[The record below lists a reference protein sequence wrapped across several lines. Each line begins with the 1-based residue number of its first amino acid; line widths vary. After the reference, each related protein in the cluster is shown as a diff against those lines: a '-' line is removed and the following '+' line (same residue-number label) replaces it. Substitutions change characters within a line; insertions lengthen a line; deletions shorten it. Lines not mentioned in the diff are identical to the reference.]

1 MGDIHL
7 DTEQRSLLRVVGSG
21 RAEDSLNRM
30 RKELEA
36 MRSPLSSPKNPT
48 YHNLKRTAAQVLG
61 ESKRVRNK
69 AIESMQKKQHKFYLQ
84 QQRETAQELEDE
96 LCRINEFPE
105 EVGSKKTKKFLC
117 QMRKTIGDHR
127 IKLDQFSFVLNEG
140 KLSEQISLERAKE
153 AAEAEKRRTTR
164 LRDAKWARRT
174 STTK

>member
-1 MGDIHL
+1 
-7 DTEQRSLLRVVGSG
+7 
-21 RAEDSLNRM
+21 M

-84 QQRETAQELEDE
+84 QKRETAQELEDE

-117 QMRKTIGDHR
+117 QMRKTIGD
-127 IKLDQFSFVLNEG
+127 
-140 KLSEQISLERAKE
+140 
-153 AAEAEKRRTTR
+153 
-164 LRDAKWARRT
+164 RT
-174 STTK
+174 STNQHVDLFFFFSFQNASS